1 MKKYHLQG
9 RMKIKWFCK
18 QFDKSIIFLQ
28 RGLMMAMV
36 HPRDNARVT
45 HANKILNKIFPLRL
59 LLRMTKISLKSCQHK
74 SSDFLLSNRRTRLYT
89 RVYCLSAFNE
99 LRLLRVSLFLYSLA
113 YISNIHHTYFCHRGG
128 ISSTMLFLPNSVAMC
143 GMYVVNRK
151 RT

>member
-36 HPRDNARVT
+36 HPRDNAQVT

-99 LRLLRVSLFLYSLA
+99 LRLLRVSLF
-113 YISNIHHTYFCHRGG
+113 YIHLLIFQTYITLTFVIEEEFHLRCYFCQTQWR
-128 ISSTMLFLPNSVAMC
+128 C
-143 GMYVVNRK
+143 VVCMS
-151 RT
+151 